1 MSLSKKLLDIKK
13 AVRHIQPDKKGYG
26 YDYASPSKVLGVFN
40 PLFEEHGVLLT
51 CEIDSVSITNFD
63 TQKGQRMKNEDT
75 IKYGSDIVHNVSMT
89 YVFTCVDTNE
99 ERRVKWAG
107 VGSNGTEQG
116 FGSALTYGER
126 YFLLKFFGIPVDKDD
141 PNQIRTTQKTASGLK
156 QMTQK
161 DADGL
166 KKAIADKKVEVSF
179 INEILSKFAEGP
191 LKSEI
196 KAML

>member
-40 PLFEEHGVLLT
+40 PLFEQYGVLLT
-51 CEIDSVSITNFD
+51 CEIDSVHIQNFD
-63 TQKGQRMKNEDT
+63 TQKGQRVKGEDT
-75 IKYGSDIVHNVSMT
+75 LKYGSDIVHNVSMT
-89 YVFTCVDTNE
+89 YVFTCVDSGD

-141 PNQIRTTQKTASGLK
+141 PNQIRTSQQMKAASLKKMTKAEADKMKVAIKNGNNELVKVMLDKYEDSPEKQSVK
-156 QMTQK
+156 QM
-161 DADGL
+161 L
-166 KKAIADKKVEVSF
+166 
-179 INEILSKFAEGP
+179 
-191 LKSEI
+191 
-196 KAML
+196 